1 MDFFKLKTKNGGTDN
16 PCQMIGE
23 YLLHE
28 EQGGTLA
35 SFMSKFEFE
44 SREELERAIRTF
56 IRVAALDAYM
66 RRPHLSESNAFA
78 AAVHTRYNRIYIDEG
93 KLSKIPVTLSG
104 EIWHGGFSR
113 RRLENNTAVL
123 LGSATPDAGK
133 FREVCGKIQQVYG
146 LSDVE
151 VEKLHFFVE
160 QVKAGAAFP
169 NSLRRML
176 YIWGATKMTGKT
188 TTATML
194 VCLLN
199 GDTNEQHI
207 SQYSTNLSNEMQI
220 RSFAVPKISECNVC
234 LMDECF
240 YADMG
245 KTYSDFKRFITS
257 SNGRARLPFGQEF
270 DWVGYPNYIATSND
284 SLRKF
289 IKDWNDRRYLSVE
302 FKQKPAVQMSFE
314 EIRQMWMDFVL
325 NSERVLGWKEW
336 NDKLAPDTEEKG
348 DKQEVAD
355 DLEIEL
361 RKREMLERVL
371 ALTTPSRSAAC
382 AQNRVPLKY
391 FVDLFSQS
399 MGATEAHKRRAEIEA
414 AVLNVFGA
422 RYSTTG
428 YWLLSG
434 LQDTARRLINEI
446 NEAAYNDPQEVE
458 ETYDDEEETMPF

>member
-1 MDFFKLKTKNGGTDN
+1 MDFFRLNTKNGGTEN
-16 PCQMIGE
+16 PCQIVSE

-35 SFMSKFEFE
+35 SFISQYDFD
-44 SREELERAIRTF
+44 SREAIERAIRTF
-56 IRVAALDAYM
+56 IRVLALDSYM
-66 RRPHLSESNAFA
+66 RKPHLAEFNAFA
-78 AAVHTRYNRIYIDEG
+78 AAVHKRYDRIFTDES
-93 KLSKIPVTLSG
+93 KLAKLPVTMSG
-104 EIWHGGFSR
+104 EIWHGGYSR
-113 RRLENNTAVL
+113 RRLEDNTQRL
-123 LGSATPDAGK
+123 LGNAEPDGQRFAACC
-133 FREVCGKIQQVYG
+133 EKIQRVYG
-146 LSDVE
+146 LSPVE
-151 VEKLHFFVE
+151 VEKIHFFVE
-160 QVKAGAAFP
+160 QVKAGANFP

-199 GDTNEQHI
+199 GDMDESHI
-207 SQYSTNLSNEMQI
+207 SAYSSNLSTEMQI
-220 RSFAVPKISECNVC
+220 KSFAVPKISECNVC

-245 KTYSDFKRFITS
+245 KTYADFKRFITS

-270 DWVGYPNYIATSND
+270 DWTGYPNYIATSND

-314 EIRQMWMDFVL
+314 DIKQMWLDFIL
-325 NSERVLGWKEW
+325 NSTRTMGWKEW
-336 NDKLAPDTEEKG
+336 NDLLAPETEEIG
-348 DKQEVAD
+348 DKQEMAD

-361 RKREMLERVL
+361 RKTDMLTKITNL
-371 ALTTPSRSAAC
+371 FTPSNSPAC
-382 AQNRVPLKY
+382 AQNKVPLKW
-391 FVDLFSQS
+391 FVDAFAQT
-399 MGATEAHKRRAEIEA
+399 MGTVEAHKRRGEIEA

-434 LQDTARRLINEI
+434 LKDTAQRLLNEI
-446 NEAAYNDPQEVE
+446 NNAHY
-458 ETYDDEEETMPF
+458 EEEALLDDCDDIQTPF